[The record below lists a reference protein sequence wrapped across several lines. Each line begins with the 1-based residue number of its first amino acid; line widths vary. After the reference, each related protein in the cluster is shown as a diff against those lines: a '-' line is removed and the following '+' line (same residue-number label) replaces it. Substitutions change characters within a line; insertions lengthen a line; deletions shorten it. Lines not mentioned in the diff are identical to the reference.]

1 MAKVAILG
9 SGNAACTYSAYLGKR
24 GHEVHLYD
32 APRFESNLTPIREYG
47 GMDMEGADTG
57 FGPISMVTTD
67 IEEAVKG
74 VKVLMVVLPAFGHKP
89 MAEQLAPCLED
100 GQIIVLNP
108 GAVFG
113 ALEFL
118 NTLRKCGCQ
127 KDIMMGELASNIF
140 ACRRV
145 GPTRVNIFG
154 KKAVMETACI
164 PASRTEEMIRELSVF
179 FPDTYVPVP
188 NVIHTSLSYTNL
200 VIHPAGSIL
209 NMGRIEWTHG
219 HYRFYWEG
227 LTPGV
232 CRNIERVDAERV
244 AVGAA
249 LGAKLETGMDIFH
262 RYYGHPE
269 RKTFYDFFSKS
280 EVNDSVDNPASA
292 PTDLKSRYITEDF
305 PYALVPLMAVGKA
318 AGVETPVMDS
328 LTTLASVA
336 NEEDY
341 RSTGRTLESLGLD
354 GLSPAQIVD
363 RFVNGV

>member
-32 APRFESNLTPIREYG
+32 APRFEANLAPIKERG
-47 GMDMEGADTG
+47 GMDIVGADTG
-57 FGPISMVTTD
+57 FGPISMVTTNLED
-67 IEEAVKG
+67 AVKG
-74 VKVLMVVLPAFGHKP
+74 VKVLMVVLPGFGHKP
-89 MAEQLAPCLED
+89 TAQALAPYVED

-118 NTLRKCGCQ
+118 NTLRECGCT
-127 KDIMMGELASNIF
+127 KDVTMVELASNIF

-145 GPTRVNIFG
+145 GPTKVDIFA
-154 KKAVMETACI
+154 KKNVMETACI
-164 PASRTEEMIRELSVF
+164 PADRTEEAIKELSVF

-232 CRNIERVDAERV
+232 CRNIEAVDAERM
-244 AVGAA
+244 AVGKA
-249 LGAKLETGMDIFH
+249 LGADLIPALEIFH
-262 RYYGHPE
+262 RYYGHRE
-269 RKTFYDFFSKS
+269 RNSIYDFFSKS
-280 EVNDSVDNPASA
+280 EANDSPNNPASA
-292 PTDLKSRYITEDF
+292 PTDLKSRYITEDL
-305 PYALVPLMAVGKA
+305 PYALVPLAAVGKVL
-318 AGVETPVMDS
+318 GVETPVIDS
-328 LTTLASVA
+328 LITLGSVA

-341 RSTGRTLESLGLD
+341 RTTGRTLESLGLA
-354 GLSPAQIVD
+354 GLSGDEILE
-363 RFVNGV
+363 RFTKGF